1 MVTYAAEISHA
12 YAYWVH
18 IPQQGPLQML
28 GMFQESE
35 CVQPSNGL
43 MITFEHC
50 LNPWTQSKKDSNILC
65 NILAEGAIAL
75 SVTLSG
81 DALFAS

>member
-1 MVTYAAEISHA
+1 
-12 YAYWVH
+12 
-18 IPQQGPLQML
+18 
-28 GMFQESE
+28 
-35 CVQPSNGL
+35 

>member
-35 CVQPSNGL
+35 CAQPSNGL

-50 LNPWTQSKKDSNILC
+50 LKP
-65 NILAEGAIAL
+65 
-75 SVTLSG
+75 
-81 DALFAS
+81 